1 MQKSKTRS
9 IINYL
14 NTTVLAVIML
24 FVIVALITTS
34 YFSFKFSSTNLTNLF
49 KSVNSTEF
57 YVDMM
62 HSENHLFPKSEGRD
76 SSLSN
81 IFLHLTTNIR
91 FDDIRT
97 LLGRELPALTYFH
110 TEIAVAEEGTTLAN
124 LPFESIPSQ
133 DMLENPLKVDEE
145 KAKQEENSQTQPP
158 PSEEHKNPVTEPNNK
173 TVFIYNSHN
182 LEAYRPLLENTT
194 NNENVVS
201 SDERANV
208 VGVSSKLT
216 NLLQQEGLGVEFSKA
231 NINQILLDKKWNY
244 YSAYKASKEVVE
256 AAVSKN
262 NSLKYLIDIHRDA
275 AGKQI
280 TTASIN
286 GKNYAKLYLV
296 VGKGNT
302 NYEKNL
308 AFSIRLHDE
317 LKKNYPGISR
327 GVFLKG
333 YDEGDGVYNQN
344 FSDRAILLEVGGV
357 DNTND
362 EITRSIEAFAEIFS
376 KLYWEENNATQQ

>member
-14 NTTVLAVIML
+14 NTTVLAIIML
-24 FVIVALITTS
+24 FVIVAIITTS

>member
-357 DNTND
+357 DNIND

>member
-34 YFSFKFSSTNLTNLF
+34 YFSFKFNSTNLTNLF

-216 NLLQQEGLGVEFSKA
+216 NLLQQEGLGIEFSKA

-256 AAVSKN
+256 DAVSKN

>member
-9 IINYL
+9 IFNYL
-14 NTTVLAVIML
+14 NTTVLAIIML

-34 YFSFKFSSTNLTNLF
+34 YFSFKFNSTNLTNLF
-49 KSVNSTEF
+49 KSVNSTEL

-62 HSENHLFPKSEGRD
+62 HSENHLFPKSEGKD
-76 SSLSN
+76 FSLSN
-81 IFLHLTTNIR
+81 FFLHLTTNIR

-216 NLLQQEGLGVEFSKA
+216 NLLQQEGLGIEFSKA

>member
-14 NTTVLAVIML
+14 NTTVLAIIML
-24 FVIVALITTS
+24 FVIVAIITTS

-256 AAVSKN
+256 DAVSKN

>member
-1 MQKSKTRS
+1 
-9 IINYL
+9 
-14 NTTVLAVIML
+14 
-24 FVIVALITTS
+24 
-34 YFSFKFSSTNLTNLF
+34 
-49 KSVNSTEF
+49 
-57 YVDMM
+57 MM
-62 HSENHLFPKSEGRD
+62 HSENHLFPKSEGKD
-76 SSLSN
+76 FSLSN
-81 IFLHLTTNIR
+81 FFLHLTTNIR

-216 NLLQQEGLGVEFSKA
+216 NLLQQEGLGIEFSKA

>member
-14 NTTVLAVIML
+14 NTTVLAIIML
-24 FVIVALITTS
+24 FVIVAIITTS

-81 IFLHLTTNIR
+81 ILLHLTTNIR